1 MGISYR
7 SGNTKREMMGKNAFS
22 QMMKELAVEVGLD
35 KPDRQTSASLRRE
48 CISTLYNAD
57 EVIDS
62 KVIKTVSRH
71 KSDAA
76 HEVYKERSQKQLD
89 KVTKAFHASK
99 KLVSFILLLYS
110 ISFHFVFYFNTF
122 VIIIITA
129 KEGSEERKEEDE
141 ESEEIEKISRRRKR
155 CNSRQCFAYK

>member
-7 SGNTKREMMGKNAFS
+7 SGDTKREMMGKNAFS

-48 CISTLYNAD
+48 CISTLHNAD

-99 KLVSFILLLYS
+99 KLVSFILFFLFYF
-110 ISFHFVFYFNTF
+110 ISFRFLF
-122 VIIIITA
+122 
-129 KEGSEERKEEDE
+129 
-141 ESEEIEKISRRRKR
+141 
-155 CNSRQCFAYK
+155 